1 MIEANPSLLPLEIK
15 AILTRTA
22 HRVSELKPEQ
32 QGFGVV
38 DPRAALAAALTAARK
53 DQRARSRGRRRAAP
67 VTSPERRP

>member
-1 MIEANPSLLPLEIK
+1 MYLAIAAQMIEAHPSLQPLEIK

-38 DPRAALAAALTAARK
+38 DPRAALAAALTLRRK
-53 DQRARSRGRRRAAP
+53 ERGRPISRGRRP
-67 VTSPERRP
+67 